1 MSILKLTASSEER
14 GAPRST
20 RDTTRDAARA
30 TTSATTR
37 AALLP
42 LAVSLP
48 AVTAM
53 FHDRFGVA
61 ASIAL
66 VALSLVLVAAAGALV
81 ARTAAR
87 TDAVAARA
95 RRDAK
100 VLDAL
105 EPLAG
110 ARR

>member
-1 MSILKLTASSEER
+1 MSILKLTASSEED
-14 GAPRST
+14 APRST
-20 RDTTRDAARA
+20 TA
-30 TTSATTR
+30 TTTATTT

-61 ASIAL
+61 ASVTL
-66 VALSLVLVAAAGALV
+66 VVLSLVLVAAAGALV

-87 TDAVAARA
+87 TGAAAARA
-95 RRDAK
+95 RRDAD

-105 EPLAG
+105 EPLTG

>member
-1 MSILKLTASSEER
+1 MSILKPESSSED
-14 GAPRST
+14 APHP
-20 RDTTRDAARA
+20 
-30 TTSATTR
+30 TTSATT

-42 LAVSLP
+42 LAATVP
-48 AVTAM
+48 ALTAV

-61 ASIAL
+61 ASVAL
-66 VALSLVLVAAAGALV
+66 VVVSLALVAAAGALV
-81 ARTAAR
+81 ARAA
-87 TDAVAARA
+87 AQAGAARA
-95 RRDAK
+95 RRDTE

>member
-1 MSILKLTASSEER
+1 MTILKKTASSEE

-20 RDTTRDAARA
+20 TAPT
-30 TTSATTR
+30 

-42 LAVSLP
+42 LAVMLP
-48 AVTAM
+48 AVTVM

-61 ASIAL
+61 ASAAL
-66 VALSLVLVAAAGALV
+66 VVVSLVLVAAGGALL
-81 ARTAAR
+81 ARTTAQADAA
-87 TDAVAARA
+87 AVRA
-95 RRDAK
+95 RHDAD
-100 VLDAL
+100 VLDRL

>member
-1 MSILKLTASSEER
+1 MSILKLTASSEE

-20 RDTTRDAARA
+20 RA
-30 TTSATTR
+30 TTT

-48 AVTAM
+48 AVTAV

-87 TDAVAARA
+87 TDAVTARA
-95 RRDAK
+95 RRDAE

>member
-1 MSILKLTASSEER
+1 MSILKLTASSEE

-20 RDTTRDAARA
+20 AAPTT
-30 TTSATTR
+30 

-42 LAVSLP
+42 LAVMLP
-48 AVTAM
+48 AVTVM

-61 ASIAL
+61 ASVAL
-66 VALSLVLVAAAGALV
+66 VVVSLVLVAAGGALV
-81 ARTAAR
+81 ARTTARAEAA
-87 TDAVAARA
+87 AIRA
-95 RRDAK
+95 RRDAE

>member
-1 MSILKLTASSEER
+1 MSILKLTASSEE

-20 RDTTRDAARA
+20 RATTGDATKA
-30 TTSATTR
+30 TTSATTT
-37 AALLP
+37 AAVVP

-48 AVTAM
+48 AVTAV
-53 FHDRFGVA
+53 FHDRFGVT

-95 RRDAK
+95 RRDAE